1 MRRKVKHCGKG
12 PPVRDRSG
20 WLLGPGDPP
29 AFLPRAADATVLA
42 AVKSGR
48 LVYVDTAAPAIPDAE
63 KPKPEI
69 DETKDNRSLLTVIMK
84 LAIDSGEGLTSTG
97 KPKIDYLREE
107 MEVEGGDPE
116 FVTSEMRDEIF
127 DEINVNDN

>member
-1 MRRKVKHCGKG
+1 MRRKVKHSGKG

-20 WLLGPGDPP
+20 WTLGPGDPP
-29 AFLPRAADATVLA
+29 ASLPRAADATVLA
-42 AVKSGR
+42 AIKSGR
-48 LVYVDTAAPAIPDAE
+48 LVYADATAPAVPDAE

-69 DETKDNRSLLTVIMK
+69 DETKDNRNLLKVIMK

-107 MEVEGGDPE
+107 MEAEGGDPE
-116 FVTSEMRDEIF
+116 FVTSEIRDEIF
-127 DEINVNDN
+127 DEIDVNAN